1 MSPHVYRKSLLYVIA
16 LAATIEVTFVLFEVL
31 MSFQVILKMC
41 LGLV

>member
-1 MSPHVYRKSLLYVIA
+1 MYRKSLLDVIA
-16 LAATIEVTFVLFEVL
+16 LGAIIKVTFVLFEVL